1 MFYMLLFVII
11 ATVIVI
17 VIVIICN
24 FFYIG
29 KTEELKQHTGNH
41 KSDVNHP
48 NNSDCKNVQNN

>member
-1 MFYMLLFVII
+1 MHLFLII
-11 ATVIVI
+11 ATVTVI
-17 VIVIICN
+17 LIVIICN

-48 NNSDCKNVQNN
+48 NNSDWKNVQNN